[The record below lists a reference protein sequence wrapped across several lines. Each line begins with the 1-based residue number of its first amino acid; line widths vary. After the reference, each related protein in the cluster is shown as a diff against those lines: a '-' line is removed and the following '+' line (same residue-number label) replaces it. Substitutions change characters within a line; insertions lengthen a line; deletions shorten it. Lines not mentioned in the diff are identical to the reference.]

1 MSKIIH
7 IVNHLPS
14 TVTTRK
20 AIRLIN
26 DSVSFS
32 DNENVVFDFKG
43 IAFIS
48 RAFADEFI
56 HFVHKH
62 KIKAR
67 FTNTNPNIRE
77 MLQVVEKNRSG
88 RNNGYHNIA
97 VTPLPEKEQLNQL
110 LSLF

>member
-1 MSKIIH
+1 MSNVIH
-7 IVNHLPS
+7 IINHLPT

-26 DSVSFS
+26 QNVSFS

-43 IAFIS
+43 IEFIS

-56 HFVHKH
+56 HFVHKQ
-62 KIKAR
+62 KMKAR
-67 FTNTNPNIRE
+67 FVNTNSNIRE
-77 MLQVVEKNRSG
+77 MLQVVEKNRSR

-97 VTPLPEKEQLNQL
+97 VTPLPKKEQLNNL